1 MGSLIHKLN
10 YLAETKVKIRQALQR
25 VGSKVTEQD
34 TFRSYADYISKIDT
48 SPAGAVSE
56 LHVNGRSAEG
66 IGGGIDSK
74 TVIREAV
81 PGNGSI
87 SVTWTPLAVATK
99 YRVFTYLNNEYT
111 RIADTTSTN
120 YTITGLTNGI
130 TYGVYVIS
138 YVNDRW
144 VGSGAEN
151 IVYATP
157 SENLRS
163 FSYLDFDNDENKNE
177 EKAKKSEENSKELE
191 ETNKIEYQKEE

>member
-1 MGSLIHKLN
+1 MGSLIHKLH
-10 YLAETKVKIRQALQR
+10 YLMDTKIKIRQALQK
-25 VGSKVTEQD
+25 VGSKVTEED
-34 TFRSYADYISKIDT
+34 TFRSYADYIEKIDI
-48 SPAGAVSE
+48 SPVGAVSE
-56 LHVNGRSAEG
+56 LHVNGGSIEG

-74 TVIREAV
+74 VVIREAI

-87 SVTWTPLAVATK
+87 SITWTPLAVATK

-138 YVNDRW
+138 SINDRW
-144 VGSGAEN
+144 VGSGTEN

-157 SENLRS
+157 S
-163 FSYLDFDNDENKNE
+163 
-177 EKAKKSEENSKELE
+177 
-191 ETNKIEYQKEE
+191 